1 MDGCGALLEL
11 PAGERI
17 DQGPRIGLGERSPHG
32 GTVAECDRQTSA
44 LDLIGVGL
52 TIFCGPDSG
61 EVTPPTL
68 AGSGGR
74 LPVVSHVV
82 DADTADALG
91 IEYAGALVVR
101 CAGRPAQ
108 LATTTRRSLHGIPI
122 GTRRHAPQI
131 PVEGRWECGPR
142 SI

>member
-1 MDGCGALLEL
+1 MDGCCALLEL

-82 DADTADALG
+82 DADTAVALG
-91 IEYAGALVVR
+91 IEYAGALAVR
-101 CAGRPAQ
+101 SDGRPLLSWPQ
-108 LATTTRRSLHGIPI
+108 LPADPSTEFRSALAATR
-122 GTRRHAPQI
+122 
-131 PVEGRWECGPR
+131 PR
-142 SI
+142 FR